1 MSAFLSAMGFFVLTL
16 YPKLGGWMVEAAK
29 SGAIVITGAL
39 IAVLFARR
47 SAVARCAVM
56 RATVVGL
63 LVAAAWHVAPP
74 ALESLRPKVAVARP
88 LANGRLAFETAISAG
103 VIRSNEAAQQAASI
117 RHERQMESQVAPPAI
132 EIEDPSGVS
141 PADYRTK
148 VFEQMENHV
157 TQLWFGGF
165 ALLLAW
171 RVLRVTLGLRW
182 LKAKTRTAPD
192 TIKGVALQVSES
204 LGLKSQI
211 ECRVGAAINSP
222 LVTGWRNARLW
233 LPEACSEWPEEQL
246 QAVLHHE
253 LAHVKRRDA
262 IWQSL
267 GSLASA
273 FWWWNPLV
281 WWLARRLRSESEF
294 AADEVVLCGRASGPD
309 YAETLVRVASTVGTA
324 PCVSAGLPMIGRSP
338 IEQRVRAI
346 LTENPFRGRAGWMG
360 VTGAAVVL
368 AGGLIAA
375 AVVAQSANLIGAA
388 GPPLKLTDA
397 QRKLAEPA
405 VAALKARLDRLRYL
419 HFKLEE
425 EWTERNDKGEGTKSS
440 PMPTKVEVWTD
451 EHTGVHRAVYT
462 PSVSPWSNG
471 AAPAYIENRTDIND
485 GKKHYEINDRD
496 GVDDMRT
503 HDKPEGLQRLLGV
516 IHEQEVLRRLTSL
529 ITTGSAG
536 AKGLFERKLVE
547 TEHEGRKVLEVREE
561 MPGGEGDDAV
571 TQREVWLLDPAKDYA
586 LVIHTMKF
594 PKNPS
599 SSFWMWKADEI
610 ERTAAGDWYPK
621 RHSFSQISN
630 GIQKSEYRTRVTH
643 FERLEKL
650 PEGLFDLPKSDRDR
664 FVAKDGKATQ
674 LENID
679 IKIVDVRTGD
689 ALPGTKV
696 DYDLNDAPRQH
707 ITANDQ
713 GVARIPLSKDE
724 VKRLSVWG
732 LRKGYTMQ
740 LARWS
745 KYHQPLQLPA
755 SYELKLYPASPIH
768 GRVLAEDGTAVKD
781 AKVDV
786 THTGRQR
793 SWSSFSDR
801 HDLWGKETK
810 TDAEGRWTMNG
821 FPDDLTGLSI
831 RVSHPDYKATTD
843 LGKSDYRMLTGLDYG
858 SLRDG
863 TSVIKLSVG
872 DALVGKVVDESGQP
886 LAGCCITIG
895 RDIHGANLPVTETG
909 TDGSFRIKG
918 LASGK
923 TWLSVEPKDH
933 QPLVQSLNLPRK
945 ETEPLVL
952 KTKAGRIVR
961 GRAVHEDGT
970 PCVGLNVMVDRWREV
985 RTLTFETTTDKDGRF
1000 EWKAAPEDT
1009 VTFYFGTGQGRE
1021 FLGDLP
1027 LKASDEE
1034 QQIVIRPAL
1043 RVQATV
1049 VDARTQQPVAAFRV
1063 TPGHDGGENS
1073 IYWDRANA
1081 MTGLDGHFEWE
1092 TRYMQRAGNE
1102 PMFLIEA
1109 EGYEPMQTEAYP
1121 TKQQTVKLALQLI
1134 AKR

>member
-1 MSAFLSAMGFFVLTL
+1 MSAFLSGLWFFVLNL
-16 YPKLGGWMVEAAK
+16 YPKLGGWMMEAAK
-29 SGAIVITGAL
+29 SSAIVLTGAL

-74 ALESLRPKVAVARP
+74 ALESLRPKVSLVRRP
-88 LANGRLAFETAISAG
+88 SDGRQAFEAAISSG
-103 VIRSNEAAQQAASI
+103 IIRSNEGAKKAADMRHQQ
-117 RHERQMESQVAPPAI
+117 EMESRAVPLAI
-132 EIEDPSGVS
+132 EIEDFNGVS

-148 VFEQMENHV
+148 VFEQLESHV

-171 RVLRVTLGLRW
+171 RVLRVTLGIRW

-192 TIKGVALQVSES
+192 TITEVARQVGEG
-204 LGLKSQI
+204 LGLKSKI
-211 ECRVGAAINSP
+211 ECRIGASINSP
-222 LVTGWRNARLW
+222 LVTGWRKARLW
-233 LPEACSEWPEEQL
+233 LPEVCGEWPEEQL
-246 QAVLHHE
+246 RAVLHHE

-262 IWQSL
+262 VWQSL
-267 GSLASA
+267 CSLASA

-294 AADEVVLCGRASGPD
+294 AADEIVLCGSASGPD
-309 YAETLVRVASTVGTA
+309 YAETLVRVASAVGTV

-346 LTENPFRGRAGWMG
+346 LAENPFRGRAGWMG

-368 AGGLIAA
+368 AGGLVAA
-375 AVVAQSANLIGAA
+375 TVAGNSANLVAAA
-388 GPPLKLTDA
+388 GPPIKLTDA

-425 EWTERNDKGEGTKSS
+425 EWTEPNDKGNGTKSS
-440 PMPTKVEVWTD
+440 PMPTNVEAWTD

-462 PSVSPWSNG
+462 PSVTPWSNG
-471 AAPAYIENRTDIND
+471 AAPAFIENRTDIND
-485 GKKHYEINDRD
+485 GKKHYEINERS
-496 GVDDMRT
+496 GVDDMHT
-503 HDKPEGLQRLLGV
+503 NDKPEGLQRLLGV
-516 IHEQEVLRRLTSL
+516 IHEQEVLRKLTGL
-529 ITTGSAG
+529 ISTGSAG
-536 AKGLFERKLVE
+536 AKGYFEKKLNE
-547 TEHEGRKVLEVREE
+547 TDLEGRRVLEVREE
-561 MPGGEGDDAV
+561 MPGGDGDDAV

-586 LVIHTMKF
+586 LVIHRTEF
-594 PKNPS
+594 PKNLS
-599 SSFWMWKADEI
+599 SSVWTWKADEMS
-610 ERTAAGDWYPK
+610 RTGEGDWHPTRY
-621 RHSFSQISN
+621 SYSQISS
-630 GIQKSEYRTRVTH
+630 GMLKSEYRTRVTH
-643 FERLEKL
+643 FERLERL
-650 PEGLFDLPKSDRDR
+650 PDGLLDLPKSDRDR

-674 LENID
+674 REHID
-679 IKIVDVRTGD
+679 IKIVDVRTGE

-696 DYDLNDAPRQH
+696 DYDLNNAKRQH

-724 VKRLSVWG
+724 VEHLSVWG
-732 LRKGYTMQ
+732 MRKGYTMQ

-745 KYHQPLQLPA
+745 KHHEPLQLPE
-755 SYELKLYPASPIH
+755 SYELKLYPASPIQ

-781 AKVDV
+781 AKVEV

-793 SWSSFSDR
+793 TWSSYSDR
-801 HDLWGKETK
+801 HDLWHIETK
-810 TDAEGRWTMNG
+810 TAADGQWKMNG

-843 LGKSDYRMLTGLDYG
+843 LGMSDYRMLSGLDYG

-863 TSVIKLSVG
+863 TSVIRLSVG
-872 DALVGKVVDESGQP
+872 DALAGKVVDKNGQP
-886 LAGCCITIG
+886 VAGCRITIG
-895 RDIHGANLPVTETG
+895 RDMHGGNLPTTETG
-909 TDGSFRIKG
+909 ADGTFRLKG
-918 LASGK
+918 LASEK
-923 TWLSVEPKDH
+923 TWISVEPKAH
-933 QPLVQSLNLPRK
+933 QPIVQSLSLPRK
-945 ETEPLVL
+945 ETAPLVL
-952 KTKAGRIVR
+952 KTKAGRVVR
-961 GRAVHEDGT
+961 GRVLREDGS
-970 PCVGLNVMVDRWREV
+970 PSAGMNVMVDRWREV

-1000 EWKAAPEDT
+1000 EWKAAPEDA

-1027 LKASDEE
+1027 LTTSDKEH
-1034 QQIVIRPAL
+1034 QIVLRPAL

-1049 VDARTQQPVAAFRV
+1049 VDARTQQPVSAFRV
-1063 TPGHDGGENS
+1063 TPGHDGGGNS
-1073 IYWDRANA
+1073 IYWDRANT
-1081 MTGLDGHFEWE
+1081 MPGLDGHFEWE

-1109 EGYEPMQTEAYP
+1109 DGYEPLQTKSYP
-1121 TKQQTVKLALQLI
+1121 TQQQTVKIALQLT